1 MNKKILFFLSS
12 LRSGG
17 KERRVIELLNF
28 LHLYSDIHFQIVLTE
43 ETIHYKEMFKFSVQ
57 IHIIERKLKH
67 DPSLIYKFYRIAKRY
82 NPDIIH
88 TWGSMTTFYSILAS
102 RVLSIPIVNS
112 QIADAT
118 GIKNKI
124 SFKNILWQIN
134 RTNSTRILSNSL
146 AGLKAYNAL
155 TLNSIVI
162 HNGVDLGRFDDL
174 DKIENSKEYFGIS
187 TKYVVIMVARM
198 NFHKDYD
205 TFIRIADSL
214 TKKRSDITFVAVGEG
229 EDFEFLNNKVLEM
242 DIRNFIFTGR
252 INNVEQLINC
262 CDIGVL
268 LSNKNNHEE
277 GISNSIIEYMSLS
290 KPVIANNTGGT
301 SEIVFNNVNGYLINN
316 IDKDDICNK
325 IVHLL
330 TNEKKCK
337 KMGDE
342 GRLLV
347 ENNFNIKKMG
357 KEFLDMYNK
366 I

>member
-17 KERRVIELLNF
+17 KERRAIELLNF
-28 LHLYSDIHFQIVLTE
+28 LHSHSDIDFQIVLTE
-43 ETIHYKEMFKFSVQ
+43 DTIHYKKMFKSSVQ
-57 IHIIERKLKH
+57 IHIIERKIRY
-67 DPSLIYKFYRIAKRY
+67 DPRLIYKFYQIAKSY

-88 TWGSMTTFYSILAS
+88 TWDNMTTFYSIIAS

-124 SFKNILWQIN
+124 SIKNILWQIN
-134 RTNSTRILSNSL
+134 KTNSSLILSNSL

-155 TLNSIVI
+155 TLNSAII
-162 HNGVDLGRFDDL
+162 HNGVDLERFENL
-174 DKIENSKEYFGIS
+174 NTVENSKEHFGIS
-187 TKYVVIMVARM
+187 TKYTVVMVARM
-198 NFHKDYD
+198 DFHKDYD
-205 TFIRIADSL
+205 AFISIADSL
-214 TKKRSDITFVAVGEG
+214 AKKRSDITFVAVGDG

-242 DIRNFIFTGR
+242 DIKNFIFTGR

-268 LSNKNNHEE
+268 LSNNNNHEE

-290 KPVIANNTGGT
+290 KPVIANKTGGT
-301 SEIVFNNVNGYLINN
+301 SEIVFDNVNGYLIDN
-316 IDKDDICNK
+316 IDIDDICNK

-330 TNEKKCK
+330 SNELKCK
-337 KMGDE
+337 KMGNE

-357 KEFLDMYNK
+357 EEFLDIYDK